1 MKKFIILFSLLL
13 FLIVPQV
20 SAQQK
25 NMNER
30 TKMEIEIVKNGKVEK
45 AVGYLVVF
53 DMKELNI
60 SYSAIIIEKHF
71 IENTKQAILYFPMEN
86 GGLSKY
92 QVEDISEYLFTTQS
106 NNLAIIRLGELA
118 SDLKNQTIYGNVVFV
133 PEESISNF
141 SFPLDKVKLR
151 EIKVSWEKSMVTR

>member
-1 MKKFIILFSLLL
+1 MKKFTTLFSFLL
-13 FLIVPQV
+13 FLLITQV
-20 SAQQK
+20 FAQQK

-30 TKMEIEIVKNGKVEK
+30 TKMQIEIVKNGKAEK

-53 DMKELNI
+53 DMKDLNVG
-60 SYSAIIIEKHF
+60 YSAIIIEKYF
-71 IENTKQAILYFPMEN
+71 IENTKQAILYFPMED
-86 GGLSKY
+86 GGQSKY

-118 SDLKNQTIYGNVVFV
+118 SDLENQTIYSNVVFV
-133 PEESISNF
+133 PEESISDF

-151 EIKVSWEKSMVTR
+151 ELKESWEKSMMAR